1 MGMAKRTMM
10 DQHAELKAEHP
21 DTVLFFRMGDFY
33 ELFHDDAE
41 VGAEVLGL
49 TLTARDKS
57 SGTPI
62 PMAGFPWHQIE
73 EQLRIMLRTGRKV
86 AVAEQEEELR
96 EGAKLL
102 ERVVT
107 RVYTPGSLYEEGLLE
122 TEQATVLAV
131 LVERAEILG
140 LAVLDA
146 ASSSGQCM
154 QFDGPDRWSRLQDE
168 LLRWAPRELVV
179 RKTLAGQPPFG
190 ALVRDLPKTVISQ
203 HTCTAK
209 RAKAGLTKALGV
221 ADLGHLD
228 LDASGTALEAA
239 GLGVDYLTTMLHA
252 NVALVDLDVAEDQGA
267 MVLDRTT
274 LRNLEVISTLAGEHE
289 GSLLAAVGRCR
300 TAMGR
305 RRLKAWLLRPLNDLA
320 AISARHDAVLAL
332 SRSSRRLE
340 ALRVALTGMRD
351 LERLATLSGHGRA
364 NARDLVATAVALER
378 LPAVE
383 RACND
388 AEDHLLKR
396 LAEGLTTLDS
406 VADRISRT
414 LVDAPPLTLREGG
427 LLRDGVDVEV
437 DRLRAIT
444 GEGTAWFQ
452 TYETNLRES
461 LSIPSLKVRQNRQIG
476 WFIEVTRT
484 HLEKV
489 PETFTRKQQMTNG
502 MRFVTE
508 ELIERDDALLT
519 ATTRVRALEYERFVE
534 LRRAVAEHARTLSLL
549 ASRVASIDV
558 LHGFSVVAR
567 ERRWTRPTMVESG
580 DLVLEGARHPV
591 LERNPGYVP
600 NDLRFD
606 KKRRLLLITGPNMGG
621 KSTYLRTAALVTLLA
636 QAGSFTPC
644 DRARVGMVD
653 RIFTRVGASDDLLR
667 GRSTF
672 MMEMIEVAHILRRAT
687 PNSLVLL
694 DEIGRGT
701 STFDG
706 LSIAWAVS
714 EDIARRLGC
723 RTLFATH
730 YHQLIGLEGD
740 VPGVVNV
747 SVGVA
752 EVEGT
757 LRFLHT
763 VEDGPC
769 DDSYGVRV
777 AALAGLPQ
785 PVIERAGDLL
795 QFLERQAEGAKA
807 GGGGQ
812 PGRRDQG
819 QSSLMRYFAAAN
831 TGAAPEEP
839 GMSEAQS
846 EVLDAILTADIDGMS
861 PRDAADFLA
870 TMHDRLK
877 EESDD

>member
-1 MGMAKRTMM
+1 MAMAKRTMM
-10 DQHAELKAEHP
+10 DQHAELKAAHP

-49 TLTARDKS
+49 TLTARDKA

-62 PMAGFPWHQIE
+62 PMAGFPWHQLE

-107 RVYTPGSLYEEGLLE
+107 RVYTPGSLYEEGLLG
-122 TEQATVLAV
+122 TEQATVLATV
-131 LVERAEILG
+131 VKRSDTLG

-154 QFDGPDRWSRLQDE
+154 QFDGPDRWSRLHDE
-168 LLRWAPRELVV
+168 LLRWSPSELVV
-179 RKTLAGQPPFG
+179 RKTMAEASAFG
-190 ALVRDLPKTVISQ
+190 ALVGDLPQTVISQ
-203 HTCTAK
+203 HTCTPK
-209 RAKAGLTKALGV
+209 RGKAGLIRALGV

-228 LDASGTALEAA
+228 LDASEAALDAA
-239 GLGVDYLTTMLHA
+239 GLGVDYLTTMLHTD
-252 NVALVDLDVAEDQGA
+252 VALVDLDVAEDQAA

-305 RRLKAWLLRPLNDLA
+305 RRLKAWLLRPLNDLS
-320 AISARHDAVLAL
+320 AISARHDAVAAL

-351 LERLATLSGHGRA
+351 LERLATLAGHGRA
-364 NARDLVATAVALER
+364 NARDVVATSVALDR

-388 AEDHLLKR
+388 TEDPLLVHL
-396 LAEGLTTLDS
+396 ADGLSALNDL
-406 VADRISRT
+406 ADRIGRT
-414 LVDAPPLTLREGG
+414 LVDAPPMTLREGG
-427 LLRDGVDVEV
+427 LLRDGVDEEV

-444 GEGTAWFQ
+444 REGTAWFQ
-452 TYETNLRES
+452 SYEAELRTT

-489 PETFTRKQQMTNG
+489 PEHFTRKQQMTNG
-502 MRFVTE
+502 MRYVTE
-508 ELIERDDALLT
+508 DLLERDDALLT
-519 ATTRVRALEYERFVE
+519 ATTRVRGLEYDHFVE
-534 LRRAVAEHARTLSLL
+534 LRRAVAEHARTLSNL

-558 LHGFSVVAR
+558 LHGFAVVAR
-567 ERRWTRPTMVESG
+567 ERRWNRPTVSVGG
-580 DLVLEGARHPV
+580 DLILEGARHPV
-591 LERNPGYVP
+591 LEQNPGYVP

-795 QFLERQAEGAKA
+795 QFLEQQAEGAKA
-807 GGGGQ
+807 GGGAQ

-819 QSSLMRYFAAAN
+819 QASLMRYFAAAN
-831 TGAAPEEP
+831 SAPAP
-839 GMSEAQS
+839 TQPSMTDTQA
-846 EVLDAILTADIDGMS
+846 EVLSAISSVDLDDMS
-861 PRDAADFLA
+861 PRQAAEFL
-870 TMHDRLK
+870 TSLHDRLR
-877 EESDD
+877 SDANG

>member
-1 MGMAKRTMM
+1 MAKRTMM
-10 DQHAELKAEHP
+10 DQHAELKAAHP

-41 VGAEVLGL
+41 VGANVLGL
-49 TLTARDKS
+49 TLTARDKA

-62 PMAGFPWHQIE
+62 PMAGFPWHQLE
-73 EQLRIMLRTGRKV
+73 EQLRVMLRTGRKV

-122 TEQATVLAV
+122 TEQATVLAAV
-131 LVERAEILG
+131 VETSETLG

-154 QFDGPDRWSRLQDE
+154 QFEGQDRWSRLHDE
-168 LLRWAPRELVV
+168 LLRWSPSELVV
-179 RKTLAGQPPFG
+179 RKALAANASFG
-190 ALVRDLPKTVISQ
+190 GLVGDLPQTVISQ
-203 HTCTAK
+203 HACTSK
-209 RAKAGLTKALGV
+209 RGKAGLCAALGV

-228 LDASGTALEAA
+228 LDASAMALDAA

-252 NVALVDLDVAEDQGA
+252 NVALVDLDVAEDHGA

-305 RRLKAWLLRPLNDLA
+305 RRLKAWLLRPLNDLS
-320 AISARHDAVLAL
+320 AIAARHDAVAALA
-332 SRSSRRLE
+332 RSSRRLE

-351 LERLATLSGHGRA
+351 LERLATLAGHGRA

-388 AEDHLLKR
+388 TEDPLLVH
-396 LAEGLTTLDS
+396 LAEGLSSLNELG
-406 VADRISRT
+406 DRIGRT
-414 LVDAPPLTLREGG
+414 LVDTPPLTLREGG
-427 LLRDGVDVEV
+427 LLRDGVDQEV
-437 DRLRAIT
+437 DRLRTIT
-444 GEGTAWFQ
+444 NEGTAWFQ
-452 TYETNLRES
+452 AYEAQLRES
-461 LSIPSLKVRQNRQIG
+461 LAIPSLKVRQNRQIG

-508 ELIERDDALLT
+508 ELLERDDALLT

-534 LRRAVAEHARTLSLL
+534 LRRAVAEHARTLSML

-567 ERRWTRPTMVESG
+567 ERRWTRPAVAKGG
-580 DLVLEGARHPV
+580 DLVLKGARHPV

-600 NDLRFD
+600 NDLTFD
-606 KKRRLLLITGPNMGG
+606 KKRWLLLITGPNMGG

-644 DRARVGMVD
+644 DQARIGLVD

-687 PNSLVLL
+687 TDSLVLL

-752 EVEGT
+752 EVDGN

-812 PGRRDQG
+812 PGRREEG

-831 TGAAPEEP
+831 TAPASEP
-839 GMSEAQS
+839 AMTSAQR
-846 EVLDAILTADIDGMS
+846 EVLDALSSVDLDDMS
-861 PRDAADFLA
+861 PRQAAEFVARL
-870 TMHDRLK
+870 HDRL
-877 EESDD
+877 EEGSNG